1 MIPNDLFFTFTLKKI
16 QLKKKEA
23 KIACPNISFIDDSLH
38 FCPFVFICT
47 NYYISYG
54 TPPALW
60 VWMQIISR
68 NTQLLH
74 YGIHVF
80 TGGLETET
88 DYKYRGHNEKCSMDK
103 SKIRVK
109 INDSV
114 SISSNE
120 TGLYRFK
127 SCVKLWMFVFDLHR
141 FYYEINNQNMY
152 LYMEVNN
159 NEYLQIVT
167 PIIYSIYYWW
177 YILSTVNGCSV
188 IP

>member
-1 MIPNDLFFTFTLKKI
+1 MIYCIFACLYLFVPI
-16 QLKKKEA
+16 
-23 KIACPNISFIDDSLH
+23 IIS
-38 FCPFVFICT
+38 V
-47 NYYISYG
+47 

-109 INDSV
+109 INGSV

-152 LYMEVNN
+152 LYMEVKN

>member
-1 MIPNDLFFTFTLKKI
+1 MIHCIFACLYLFVPI
-16 QLKKKEA
+16 
-23 KIACPNISFIDDSLH
+23 IIS
-38 FCPFVFICT
+38 V
-47 NYYISYG
+47 

-120 TGLYRFK
+120 TRLYRFK

-167 PIIYSIYYWW
+167 PIIYSIFTGDIYLVPLMDVLSYHRSIVFQKACF
-177 YILSTVNGCSV
+177 YSSMIILPVQ
-188 IP
+188 I